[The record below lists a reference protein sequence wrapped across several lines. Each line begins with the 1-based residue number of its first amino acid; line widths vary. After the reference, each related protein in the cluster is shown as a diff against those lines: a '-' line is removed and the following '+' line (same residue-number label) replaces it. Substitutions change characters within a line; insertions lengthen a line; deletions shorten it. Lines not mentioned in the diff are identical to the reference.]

1 MTTIPNLNM
10 VIQQGGAVREA
21 HNLKA
26 QPYDSAQ
33 AALAVQPERE
43 ARRREEVQLSEEA
56 SLRAG
61 KDGKDS
67 RRDEQESSGK
77 KNPEEQ
83 KKKQD
88 VQHSDGVGS
97 LFTTRA

>member
-26 QPYDSAQ
+26 QPYDSSQ
-33 AALAVQPERE
+33 AANAVQPERE

-56 SLRAG
+56 FKAG
-61 KDGKDS
+61 RDGKEGGHEGRDS
-67 RRDEQESSGK
+67 EKREGQE
-77 KNPEEQ
+77 
-83 KKKQD
+83 KQEKALETR
-88 VQHSDGVGS
+88 HSEGVGS
-97 LFTTRA
+97 LVNTRA